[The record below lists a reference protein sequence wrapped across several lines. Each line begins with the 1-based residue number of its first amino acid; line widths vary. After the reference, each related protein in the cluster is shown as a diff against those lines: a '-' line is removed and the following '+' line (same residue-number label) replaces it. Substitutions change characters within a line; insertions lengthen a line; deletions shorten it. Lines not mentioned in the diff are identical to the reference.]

1 MVLVLGMAVE
11 EDVFREDWMGS
22 MFTCNFLSMC
32 VLNTF
37 GFQYFCVSSLVT
49 PATENGSKS

>member
-49 PATENGSKS
+49 PATKSASKS